1 MKAAMVA
8 AESKEENMRILTQGE
23 LTRFTRIELMAL
35 LRRVAGEPPGLPE
48 SSIELRNAHANLR
61 NIRIALARPEFRLR

>member
-23 LTRFTRIELMAL
+23 LSRFTRIELMAL
-35 LRRVAGEPPGLPE
+35 LRRIAGEVPGLPE
-48 SSIELRNAHANLR
+48 GSIELRNAHANLH
-61 NIRIALARPEFRLR
+61 NIRIAD